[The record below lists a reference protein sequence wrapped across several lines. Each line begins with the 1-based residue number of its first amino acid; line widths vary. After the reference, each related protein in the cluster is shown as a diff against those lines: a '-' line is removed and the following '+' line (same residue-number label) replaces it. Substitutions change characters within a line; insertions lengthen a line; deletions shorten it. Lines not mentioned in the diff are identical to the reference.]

1 MELLT
6 VNNDDTLDIAEGMI
20 KMLVTKYSDKFFFE
34 LVPIMKEN
42 VQERRD
48 TENIVYATFYII
60 QLACSEAS
68 DKLLSGFKEKIL
80 KIVYENITT
89 PHSSVRKLIASI
101 IFEIA
106 SKFRDNSINKNFIH
120 HIMKL
125 ARGKQHEEQSE
136 LLEIVANLIEISEGD
151 VLPNAMGE
159 IFKKPYEKGFIALA
173 DSISETIAKS
183 LSDPIEYKEL
193 YNRFTD
199 VLPVLPD
206 IVIKAVIS
214 ITIQIEEERLPLFV
228 EFLEKF
234 KSKIESGAYGE
245 VNKPE
250 ALKATSYLSEMI
262 CLFLEKT
269 TQDISKVNV
278 ALQEMVVLLLINDD
292 ANIVQNLGKS
302 LKYIVEKSDKIHLDT
317 LLENFLYY
325 LAKVEEKLEMEKIS
339 KQEHLT
345 KNFKVI
351 MDALLFFVQY
361 SLLYSENKIL
371 ASDYVQTVIDYT
383 TREIL
388 KPYIMKFNGPLI
400 RILSEKL
407 SPLIKEKILDNIKSI
422 IIKSKDDIKGISPQL
437 QSVFIKTLCDSSQEN
452 SERAQLK
459 AGENILRLLQYYPR
473 TDVIAND
480 IMKSI
485 SQKCEKGEGLFCLI
499 EVEILSD
506 IIRFYGS
513 ALKQS
518 VVDDHYQKIL
528 TLVNSNL
535 EIPYDIL
542 ITLLSAYTKFSKDV
556 SECEK
561 LVSNTSISAELP
573 RKLFNFITIF
583 NGNLS
588 FFNAHKKNGLKLI
601 KPLPKDQTV
610 IMLKNLGKVINKY
623 TYFIEFDKE
632 NISKII
638 ESYSSVIQQ
647 ILMET
652 DIMSASANAII
663 DANLCVFILS
673 LGFLENYNTNQEFY
687 KKVLDFVLKLVK
699 TSKVNSQLLVNC
711 LSLLTLKEIKPNVDH
726 IEISNSLIEMNIDA
740 EEVEQIENF
749 LKKVYY
755 FKDK

>member
-6 VNNDDTLDIAEGMI
+6 ENNDDVLDIAEGII
-20 KMLVTKYSDKFFFE
+20 KMFVTKFSDKFFFE
-34 LVPIMKEN
+34 LVPIMKET
-42 VQERRD
+42 VQERKD
-48 TENIVYATFYII
+48 VENIVYATFYII

-68 DKLLSGFKEKIL
+68 EKLLGGFKEKIL

-89 PHSSVRKLIASI
+89 VHASVRTLIASI
-101 IFEIA
+101 VFEI
-106 SKFRDNSINKNFIH
+106 STKFRDTSINKNFIH

-125 ARGKQHEEQSE
+125 ARGKQNDEQNH
-136 LLEIVANLIEISEGD
+136 LLEIVANIIQISEGE
-151 VLPNAMGE
+151 VLPMAMSE
-159 IFKKPYEKGFIALA
+159 IFKKPYEQGFIGLA
-173 DSISETIAKS
+173 DSISETIANT
-183 LSDPIEYKEL
+183 LSDAIEFKDL
-193 YNRFTD
+193 YSRFID

-214 ITIQIEEERLPLFV
+214 ITIQAEEETLPLFV

-234 KSKIESGAYGE
+234 KNKIENGAYGE
-245 VNKPE
+245 VNNTE
-250 ALKATSYLSEMI
+250 AIKATLNLSELI

-269 TQDISKVNV
+269 TQDISNVNIS
-278 ALQEMVVLLLINDD
+278 LLEMIVNLFLNDD
-292 ANIVQNLGKS
+292 TTIIQNLGKS
-302 LKYIVEKSDKIHLDT
+302 LKYLVEKSDRSQLDM
-317 LLENFLYY
+317 LLENFLKF
-325 LAKVEEKLEMEKIS
+325 LSKVEEKLEMEKINR
-339 KQEHLT
+339 QEHLT

-351 MDALLFFVQY
+351 MDSLLFFVQH
-361 SLLYSENKIL
+361 SLLYTENKFL
-371 ASDYVQTVIDYT
+371 ASDYVQTIIDYT

-422 IIKSKDDIKGISPQL
+422 IIKSKEDIKGISPQL
-437 QSVFIKTLCDSSQEN
+437 QSVFIKTLSDTSQEN
-452 SERAQLK
+452 CERAQLK

-485 SQKCEKGEGLFCLI
+485 SQKCEKGEGLSAVI
-499 EVEILSD
+499 EIEILSD

-513 ALKQS
+513 ALKQNII
-518 VVDDHYQKIL
+518 DDHYQKIL
-528 TLVNSNL
+528 KFINTNL

-542 ITLLSAYTKFSKDV
+542 IILLSSYTKLSKDV
-556 SECEK
+556 AESEK
-561 LVSNTSISAELP
+561 LVENTNISSELP

-583 NGNLS
+583 NGNLNY
-588 FFNAHKKNGLKLI
+588 FNSHKKNAVKLI

-623 TYFIEFDKE
+623 TYFIDFDKE
-632 NISKII
+632 NISKLIENYSSII
-638 ESYSSVIQQ
+638 EQ
-647 ILMET
+647 IIMET
-652 DIMSASANAII
+652 DVLSSSSNAMI

-673 LGFLENYNTNQEFY
+673 LGFLNNYNTNQDFF
-687 KKVLDFVLKLVK
+687 KKVLDFVIKLVES
-699 TSKVNSQLLVNC
+699 SKVNSQLLVNS
-711 LSLLTLKEIKPNVDH
+711 LSLLTLREIKPNADH

-740 EEVEQIENF
+740 EEVEKVENF